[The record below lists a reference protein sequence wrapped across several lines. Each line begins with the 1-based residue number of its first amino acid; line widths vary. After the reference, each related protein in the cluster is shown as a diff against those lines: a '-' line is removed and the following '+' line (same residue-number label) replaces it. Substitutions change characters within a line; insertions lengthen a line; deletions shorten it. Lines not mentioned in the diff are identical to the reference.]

1 MNKLIYYTVAGSL
14 AMSTAIA
21 GHCMDTDGKKKFA
34 KEIVYIG
41 DKDHIYADL
50 GADDKGNHYLV
61 EIKMIDADEYDTILK
76 SPLPDKYKT
85 FSDMISPEDEDK

>member
-1 MNKLIYYTVAGSL
+1 MSKLIYYTLAGSL

-21 GHCMDTDGKKKFA
+21 GDGMDVGDIKFG
-34 KEIVYIG
+34 ERMVYIG

-50 GADDKGNHYLV
+50 GADDKGNHYLI
-61 EIKMIDADEYDTILK
+61 EIKMSDADEYDTILK

>member
-1 MNKLIYYTVAGSL
+1 MSKLIYYTLAGSL

-21 GHCMDTDGKKKFA
+21 GDGMDVGDIKFG
-34 KEIVYIG
+34 ERMVYIG

-50 GADDKGNHYLV
+50 GADDKGNHYLI
-61 EIKMIDADEYDTILK
+61 EIKMSDADEYDTILK

-85 FSDMISPEDEDK
+85 FSDMIKP

>member
-1 MNKLIYYTVAGSL
+1 MNKLIYYTLAGSL

-21 GHCMDTDGKKKFA
+21 GDGMDVGDTKFG
-34 KEIVYIG
+34 ERMVYIG

-61 EIKMIDADEYDTILK
+61 EIKMIDGDEYDKIVK
-76 SPLPDKYKT
+76 SPLTDNHRA
-85 FSDMISPEDEDK
+85 FFDMIDPEDEDK